1 MTEPSIKLEDWAQGI
16 PMRAGPVSLG
26 LYQPS
31 PETMEY
37 WHGIE
42 RRELM
47 LRQCPACQ
55 RCFHPKRIVCSD
67 CGSSELT
74 WVRASGHGSVYSF
87 SEIHRPPSATF
98 ATGVPYINGLV
109 RMEEGVHLFTRFIPE
124 PGPVR
129 INAPAKL
136 DFRVLESHWLLPV
149 FLVG

>member
-1 MTEPSIKLEDWAQGI
+1 MSEPSIKLEDWAQGM

-31 PETMEY
+31 PETMDY
-37 WHGIE
+37 WHGLE

-47 LRQCPACQ
+47 LRQCMDCQ

-67 CGSSELT
+67 CGSNELK
-74 WVRASGHGSVYSF
+74 WVRSAGNGTVYSF
-87 SEIHRPPSATF
+87 SEIHRPPSQTF
-98 ATGVPYINGLV
+98 ATGTPYINGIV
-109 RMEEGVHLFTRFIPE
+109 RLSEGVHLFTRFIPE
-124 PGPVR
+124 PGPVS
-129 INAPAKL
+129 INAPARL